1 MNEYWSIYPR
11 YGNFGVELYLRMT
24 REQKTTYNVLVAQT
38 EIDQTTAI
46 ALEKLRGRL
55 ESEVSSPEREKKI
68 WLSCYRNSDQA
79 QAMLLERMTP
89 REKHLAALLTSNA
102 SWHAQAASA
111 PNFKVE
117 ATVVPEPLWHQTW
130 LKNGRFSLD
139 QRNQPLNNEILEV
152 INENCG

>member
-24 REQKTTYNVLVAQT
+24 REQKTTFNVLVAQT
-38 EIDQTTAI
+38 EIDQATAI
-46 ALEKLRGRL
+46 TLEKLRGRL
-55 ESEVSSPEREKKI
+55 ESEASSPEREMKI
-68 WLSCYRNSDQA
+68 WQSCYRNWDLA
-79 QAMLLERMTP
+79 KAMLLERMTP

-111 PNFKVE
+111 PDFKGE
-117 ATVVPEPLWHQTW
+117 ATVMPEPLWHQAW
-130 LKNGRFSLD
+130 LKNGRFPLD
-139 QRNQPLNNEILEV
+139 QENQPLNDEILEV